1 MFIHMCSL
9 YHWIRVFLFLAY
21 PWLQRGTKLVY
32 LIKTDLK
39 DIRGSLGSKGTSHL
53 NLKTLFSEKDIRFKC
68 AILWFHKDNWRYK
81 TFLQV
86 KSNKEN
92 CKVFAIVKVIFLFN
106 NTMTQIYLSNKVMQ
120 ISKIKICFATL
131 FINSNL
137 IVFIILNSSISIGE
151 RWKISRL
158 AVQQN
163 REHGNSPGGW
173 LPGKHKAEWRILGK

>member
-1 MFIHMCSL
+1 MQFCDF
-9 YHWIRVFLFLAY
+9 R
-21 PWLQRGTKLVY
+21 
-32 LIKTDLK
+32 KTIDV
-39 DIRGSLGSKGTSHL
+39 
-53 NLKTLFSEKDIRFKC
+53 
-68 AILWFHKDNWRYK
+68 K

-120 ISKIKICFATL
+120 ISKIKIWFATL

-163 REHGNSPGGW
+163 REHGNSPGG
-173 LPGKHKAEWRILGK
+173 